1 MPNLATWKGYAKA
14 NNGDL
19 VVWINQSEAPNL
31 KAANSG
37 FVCSA
42 ITRDWISSCRKYRSD
57 RTAFVQS
64 FRQYDDSG
72 KLLGHSIPDHYLARQ
87 QEIKREIEGYTKRA
101 EELRKKILVYV
112 KEYPKEKDF
121 RAALLESLKIYERIM
136 RGGVDCIKFISETS
150 IDKIMAALT
159 TQITPAYFALSMKPA
174 DSDKGHVVGFEFRS
188 DESTPSFPEIYQF
201 IDANFGLFVFKDQID
216 MMDFVEKKIWGRF
229 YQKRYTRF
237 YLLEYDV
244 GFGGFG
250 LSPAEKKKLE
260 DEALDKE
267 LAEFELELERQG
279 GKDWWKKT

>member
-121 RAALLESLKIYERIM
+121 RAALLESLKIYERIV

-188 DESTPSFPEIYQF
+188 DESTPSFRRSISSSTRISDCSSSGPNRHDGFRRKEDLGQVLPETLRPVLPAGVRRRF
-201 IDANFGLFVFKDQID
+201 WR
-216 MMDFVEKKIWGRF
+216 IWP
-229 YQKRYTRF
+229 Q
-237 YLLEYDV
+237 
-244 GFGGFG
+244 
-250 LSPAEKKKLE
+250 SC
-260 DEALDKE
+260 
-267 LAEFELELERQG
+267 
-279 GKDWWKKT
+279 